1 MIYTILSVINKH
13 VNIFLD
19 ELMDEIDDVAHH
31 FGDNSDDSD
40 DEYDEDIINALVIQ
54 SQSQTH
60 TEISLQK
67 LD

>member
-1 MIYTILSVINKH
+1 MIYTILSVINKQ

-19 ELMDEIDDVAHH
+19 ELMEEIDDVAHH
-31 FGDNSDDSD
+31 FGDNGDDSD

-54 SQSQTH
+54 SQTH